1 MAIQTQEQMKH
12 SHLKN
17 YTAVAR
23 ATTSRVLGGGWPGW
37 WRQRG
42 ARHELSSPLTKCS
55 GRPMVDHVS
64 TSPCGRAPSPTA
76 TAGTCQAALPR
87 PSVLPGAALI
97 ACADKAHTVKGDGV
111 AEACAVRT
119 HAACTSTLVA
129 LRPPLRVCE
138 PFFKISFLALGSR
151 STSGIAAE
159 GRRPSDAMRLSSS
172 ITSRAPIDSAA
183 WAINPDHPSLNSTCG
198 CPAPTAILPFLL
210 LFYYGHARVS
220 RAEGGGG
227 CHARPF
233 FW

>member
-37 WRQRG
+37 WLQRG
-42 ARHELSSPLTKCS
+42 ARHELSSP
-55 GRPMVDHVS
+55 PMHEMQSSTMSQLARVVELLLQLPQQSPARLRCHVLRS
-64 TSPCGRAPSPTA
+64 CR
-76 TAGTCQAALPR
+76 
-87 PSVLPGAALI
+87 SV

-151 STSGIAAE
+151 STSGSCRVQTT
-159 GRRPSDAMRLSSS
+159 GRRDATVSSS
-172 ITSRAPIDSAA
+172 ITSRMAHRLGSLGYQPGPSKPDLGVRSAHQ
-183 WAINPDHPSLNSTCG
+183 P
-198 CPAPTAILPFLL
+198 PA
-210 LFYYGHARVS
+210 
-220 RAEGGGG
+220 RA
-227 CHARPF
+227 CDFATSPF
-233 FW
+233 FRTQAETQFAV

>member
-1 MAIQTQEQMKH
+1 MWSSSFSNCH
-12 SHLKN
+12 SSHLPGC
-17 YTAVAR
+17 A
-23 ATTSRVLGGGWPGW
+23 ATSFGL
-37 WRQRG
+37 
-42 ARHELSSPLTKCS
+42 
-55 GRPMVDHVS
+55 
-64 TSPCGRAPSPTA
+64 
-76 TAGTCQAALPR
+76 AG
-87 PSVLPGAALI
+87 ALI

-151 STSGIAAE
+151 STSGSCR
-159 GRRPSDAMRLSSS
+159 GQTTVRRDATELVDHKSCAHRLGSLGL
-172 ITSRAPIDSAA
+172 

-210 LFYYGHARVS
+210 LFYYGDAFV
-220 RAEGGGG
+220 ALKEGG

>member
-1 MAIQTQEQMKH
+1 M
-12 SHLKN
+12 
-17 YTAVAR
+17 
-23 ATTSRVLGGGWPGW
+23 
-37 WRQRG
+37 
-42 ARHELSSPLTKCS
+42 
-55 GRPMVDHVS
+55 
-64 TSPCGRAPSPTA
+64 
-76 TAGTCQAALPR
+76 
-87 PSVLPGAALI
+87 
-97 ACADKAHTVKGDGV
+97 KGDGV

-151 STSGIAAE
+151 STSGSCR
-159 GRRPSDAMRLSSS
+159 GQTTVRRDAMSSS

-198 CPAPTAILPFLL
+198 CPAPTAILHFLL
-210 LFYYGHARVS
+210 LFYYDTHAFL
-220 RAEGGGG
+220 ALKEGG